1 VKVNAS
7 KDIIKS
13 VTGQGKIIPGH
24 CDTHIVTIDMTKVS
38 LDMLSFPGNGNIIPG
53 HCVTPI
59 VTIDMTH
66 ISLDMLTISLEMV
79 TLLDM
84 SHVIGGHIWET

>member
-1 VKVNAS
+1 MVQLSLDNIS
-7 KDIIKS
+7 
-13 VTGQGKIIPGH
+13 
-24 CDTHIVTIDMTKVS
+24 VTIDMTKVS
-38 LDMLSFPGNGNIIPG
+38 LDMLSSPGHGNIIPG

-79 TLLDM
+79 TLILDM
-84 SHVIGGHIWET
+84 SP